1 MNNSFAL
8 ILSLIL
14 VNCSGKNQNN
24 DVASQQV
31 VTQRKGY
38 EKLSNKSSIK
48 SNGATIAP
56 NEKNELKTLK
66 KQTLNEHSKITT
78 QNITLDL
85 DSDGHK
91 ENFVV
96 NFNDGTIKGN
106 KNSEREIFFDKKSL
120 IIQKE
125 FEDNN
130 PHDLINYKYYFN
142 ELNNSVIL
150 EKVEFKKETSVENVD
165 LCKLNY
171 TYFPKDKI
179 YLSQV
184 DFFNTQFL
192 HELVRDINLKEAIEI
207 TTKTNQKYN
216 CTSPLSTKELDFL
229 IEKSV
234 LDNNSVNSYNN
245 LAYYLE
251 QNKQYRESV
260 FLLKNILGKY
270 PTRVVSWINYGDSL
284 WGMNDKLQAKEAY
297 KKYISLM
304 KSQNKDSSKIPK
316 RVYDRIQ

>member
-1 MNNSFAL
+1 MNNFFAL
-8 ILSLIL
+8 ILSLTLIS
-14 VNCSGKNQNN
+14 CSGKDQNN

-31 VTQRKGY
+31 VTQQKGY
-38 EKLSNKSSIK
+38 KKISNKSSIK
-48 SNGATIAP
+48 SNDASIAP
-56 NEKNELKTLK
+56 NEKDEIKKLQ
-66 KQTLNEHSKITT
+66 KQTPYEHSTITT
-78 QNITLDL
+78 QNIFIDLNLD
-85 DSDGHK
+85 GNK
-91 ENFVV
+91 ENFEV

-106 KNSEREIFFDKKSL
+106 KNWEREIFLDKKSL
-120 IIQKE
+120 IIQKQL
-125 FEDNN
+125 EDNN

-150 EKVEFKKETSVENVD
+150 EKVEFKKETYVENYD
-165 LCKLNY
+165 ICKLNY
-171 TYFPKDKI
+171 TYLPKDNI
-179 YLSQV
+179 YFSQV
-184 DFFNTQFL
+184 DFFNLQFL
-192 HELVRDINLKEAIEI
+192 YALVRDINLKEATEI
-207 TTKTNQKYN
+207 TTRTNQKYN

-270 PTRVVSWINYGDSL
+270 PIRVVAWINYGDSL
-284 WGMNDKLQAKEAY
+284 WGMNNKIAAKEAY